1 MNKTWYTITI
11 AGLTRELP
19 ICRVNDRLSIA
30 AFVIFGDTALTVAAS
45 AALLAKA
52 PNFDVILTPE
62 AKGIPLAYE
71 MARQSGKPYLV
82 ARKYPKLYMPN
93 PVSVSV
99 KSITTDKQQTLYLDQ
114 SEMASME
121 GKRIL
126 LIDDVISTG
135 ESLNGLVALV
145 QQAGGMVAG
154 KGAVLAEGDAVGRED
169 IFYLETL
176 PLFFHDE
183 NQLVGGGE
191 E

>member
-1 MNKTWYTITI
+1 MNNKTYTITI

-19 ICRVNDRLSIA
+19 ICRLNDRLSIA

-52 PNFDVILTPE
+52 PAFDIILTPE

-71 MARQSGKPYLV
+71 MARQSGKPYMV

-114 SEMASME
+114 SEMEAMR

-135 ESLNGLVALV
+135 ESLNGLIALV
-145 QQAGGMVAG
+145 ERAGGQIAG
-154 KGAVLAEGDAVGRED
+154 MGAVLAEGDAIGRED
-169 IFYLETL
+169 IFYLEEL
-176 PLFFHDE
+176 PLFFHD
-183 NQLVGGGE
+183 QIHAAGGE
-191 E
+191 Q